1 MQIGVIAPAGSPVA
15 TPEYLAALGPAVE
28 ERGFHSVWLPEHVV
42 LFDEY
47 ASKYPY
53 SENGRIGGA
62 PDMGPLEPFVALS
75 FLASATKRI
84 RLGTGVLLVPQR
96 NPVYTAKSVASL
108 DWLSG
113 GRVDL
118 GVGVGWLRE
127 EFAALGAPWARR
139 GERTRS
145 YVSVLRSLWCDEVSE
160 YADEFYT
167 LPRCRQFPKPVQRP
181 HPPVLFGGESDAALA
196 RVAEIGDGW
205 YGFNLTPDSA
215 RERIAQLDARLA
227 RAGRKRAE
235 VRIYATPNWRDPLTP
250 ERLADFREAGVEQLI
265 VTALARSTDDL
276 LRRLDAHAQLVA
288 LAARL

>member
-1 MQIGVIAPAGSPVA
+1 MQIGIIAPASSPVA
-15 TPEYLAALGPAVE
+15 TPEYVHALGAAVE
-28 ERGFHSVWLPEHVV
+28 ERGFASLWAPEHVV

-53 SENGRIGGA
+53 TQDGKIGGA

-127 EFAALGAPWARR
+127 EFAALGVPWARR
-139 GERTRS
+139 GDRTRS
-145 YVSVLRSLWCDEVSE
+145 YVNVLRTLWRDDVSQYE
-160 YADEFYT
+160 DEFYQ
-167 LPRCRQFPKPVQRP
+167 LPPCRQFPKPVQKP
-181 HPPVLFGGESDAALA
+181 NPPILFGGESDAALA
-196 RVAEIGDGW
+196 RVAEVGDGW
-205 YGFNLTPDSA
+205 YGFDLTPQAA
-215 RERIAQLDARLA
+215 RERLAQLNGRLA
-227 RAGRKRAE
+227 AAGRKRSE
-235 VRIYATPNWRDPLTP
+235 LRIFATPNWREPLGPDT
-250 ERLADFREAGVEQLI
+250 LARFAEAGVDQLI
-265 VTALARSTDDL
+265 PSIAARSQDDL
-276 LRRLDAHAQLVA
+276 LRKLDRVAPLVDV
-288 LAARL
+288 AAKF

>member
-1 MQIGVIAPAGSPVA
+1 MHVGVIAPASSPIA
-15 TPEYLAALGPAVE
+15 TPDYVHALGAAVE
-28 ERGFHSVWLPEHVV
+28 ERGFYSLWAPEHVV

-53 SENGRIGGA
+53 TEDGRIGGG

-127 EFAALGAPWARR
+127 EFASLGVPWARR

-145 YVSVLRSLWCDEVSE
+145 YLNVMRALWCDEVSE
-160 YADEFYT
+160 YKDEFYE
-167 LPRCRQFPKPVQRP
+167 LAACRQFPKPVQKP

-196 RVAEIGDGW
+196 RVAEVGDGW
-205 YGFNLTPDSA
+205 YGFNLTPATA
-215 RERIAQLDARLA
+215 RERIAQLTQRLA
-227 RAGRKRAE
+227 RAGRKRSD
-235 VRIYATPNWRDPLTP
+235 VRVYATPSWREPMTP
-250 ERLADFREAGVEQLI
+250 ERLARFRDAGVEQAIL
-265 VTALARSTDDL
+265 TLPARSKDDL
-276 LRRLDAHAQLVA
+276 LRRLDAFAKLVA
-288 LAARL
+288 PAAAL

>member
-1 MQIGVIAPAGSPVA
+1 MKIGVIAPAGSPIA
-15 TPEYLAALGPAVE
+15 TPEYVHALGAAVE
-28 ERGFHSVWLPEHVV
+28 ERGFTSLWAPEHVV

-53 SENGRIGGA
+53 SEDGRIGGG
-62 PDMGPLEPFVALS
+62 PDTGPLEPFVALS

-118 GVGVGWLRE
+118 GVGIGWLRE
-127 EFAALGAPWARR
+127 EFAALGVPWERR

-145 YVSVLRSLWCDEVSE
+145 YLNVMRALWRDDVST
-160 YADEFYT
+160 YKDEFYE
-167 LPRCRQFPKPVQRP
+167 LAPCRQFPKPVQRP
-181 HPPVLFGGESDAALA
+181 NPPVFFGGESDAALA

-205 YGFNLTPDSA
+205 YGFNLTPASA
-215 RERIAQLDARLA
+215 KERIAQLDMRLA
-227 RAGRKRAE
+227 RAGRKRSE
-235 VRIYATPNWRDPLTP
+235 IRVYGTPAWREPLGP
-250 ERLADFREAGVEQLI
+250 DALAHFADAGLEQLI
-265 VTALARSTDDL
+265 VSIVARSREDL
-276 LRRLDAHAQLVA
+276 LRKLDKAAAFVDVA
-288 LAARL
+288 AKF

>member
-1 MQIGVIAPAGSPVA
+1 MQIGVIAPASSPVA
-15 TPEYLAALGPAVE
+15 TPEYVHALGAGVE
-28 ERGFHSVWLPEHVV
+28 ERGFASLWAPEHVV

-53 SENGRIGGA
+53 TQDGKIGGA

-127 EFAALGAPWARR
+127 EFAALSVPWARR
-139 GERTRS
+139 GDRTRS
-145 YVSVLRSLWCDEVSE
+145 YVNVLRTLWRDDVSE
-160 YADEFYT
+160 YKDEFYD
-167 LPRCRQFPKPVQRP
+167 LPACRQFPKPVQKP
-181 HPPVLFGGESDAALA
+181 NPPILFGGESDAALA
-196 RVAEIGDGW
+196 RVAEVGDGW
-205 YGFNLTPDSA
+205 YGFNLTPETA
-215 RERIAQLDARLA
+215 RERLAQLNGRLA
-227 RAGRKRAE
+227 AAGRKRSE
-235 VRIYATPNWRDPLTP
+235 LRIFATPNWREPLTP
-250 ERLADFREAGVEQLI
+250 DTLARFAEAGVDQLI
-265 VTALARSTDDL
+265 PSVAARSLDDL
-276 LRRLDAHAQLVA
+276 LRKLDRVAPLVDV
-288 LAARL
+288 AAKL

>member
-1 MQIGVIAPAGSPVA
+1 MKIGVLAPANSPVA
-15 TPEYLAALGPAVE
+15 TPDYVHALGAAVE
-28 ERGFHSVWLPEHVV
+28 ERGFHSLWAPEHVV

-53 SENGRIGGA
+53 SEDGRIGGG

-113 GRVDL
+113 GRVEL

-127 EFAALGAPWARR
+127 EFASLGVPWERR
-139 GERTRS
+139 GDRTRS
-145 YVSVLRSLWCDEVSE
+145 YLGVMRSLWRDDVSQYE
-160 YADEFYT
+160 DEFYE
-167 LPRCRQFPKPVQRP
+167 LAPCRQFPKPVQKP
-181 HPPVLFGGESDAALA
+181 NPPVLFGGESDAALA

-205 YGFNLTPDSA
+205 YGFNLTPAAAKD
-215 RERIAQLDARLA
+215 RLAQLDSRLA
-227 RAGRKRAE
+227 RAGRKRRD
-235 VRIYATPNWRDPLTP
+235 VRVYATPAWREPLTP
-250 ERLADFREAGVEQLI
+250 ESVARFADLGVDQVI
-265 VTALARSTDDL
+265 VSIAARSQEDL
-276 LRRLDAHAQLVA
+276 LRKLDRATPLVA
-288 LAARL
+288 AAEKM

>member
-1 MQIGVIAPAGSPVA
+1 MKIGVIAPASSPVA
-15 TPEYLAALGPAVE
+15 TPDYVHALGAAVE
-28 ERGFHSVWLPEHVV
+28 ERGFHSLWAPEHVV

-53 SENGRIGGA
+53 SEDGRLGGG
-62 PDMGPLEPFVALS
+62 PDMGPLEPFVSLA

-127 EFAALGAPWARR
+127 EFASLGVPWERR

-145 YVSVLRSLWCDEVSE
+145 YLGVMRSLWCDDVSA
-160 YADEFYT
+160 YKDEFYE
-167 LPRCRQFPKPVQRP
+167 LAACRQFPKPVQKP

-196 RVAEIGDGW
+196 RVAELGDGW
-205 YGFNLTPDSA
+205 YGFSLTPASA
-215 RERIAQLDARLA
+215 RERIAQLSARLA
-227 RAGRKRAE
+227 RAGRKRRDI
-235 VRIYATPNWRDPLTP
+235 RIYATPAWREPLGADT
-250 ERLADFREAGVEQLI
+250 LARFAEAGVDQLI
-265 VTALARSTDDL
+265 VSVAARSLEDL
-276 LRRLDAHAQLVA
+276 LRKLDRAAPFVGAAERL
-288 LAARL
+288 

>member
-1 MQIGVIAPAGSPVA
+1 MQVGIIAPAGSPVA
-15 TPEYLAALGPAVE
+15 TPEYVAALGAAVE
-28 ERGFHSVWLPEHVV
+28 ERGFHSLWVPEHVV
-42 LFDEY
+42 LFDDY

-53 SENGRIGGA
+53 SQDGRIGGA
-62 PDMGPLEPFVALS
+62 PDMGPLEPFVLLS
-75 FLASATKRI
+75 FLASATQRI

-127 EFAALGAPWARR
+127 EFAALGVPWARR

-145 YVSVLRSLWCDEVSE
+145 YVNVMRSLWCDEVSE
-160 YADEFYT
+160 YKDEFYE
-167 LPRCRQFPKPVQRP
+167 LARCRQFPKPVQRP
-181 HPPVLFGGESDAALA
+181 HPPLLFGGESDAALA

-215 RERIAQLDARLA
+215 QERIAQLEARLA
-227 RAGRKRAE
+227 RAGRKRSD
-235 VRIYATPNWRDPLTP
+235 VRVYATPSWREPTTP
-250 ERLADFREAGVEQLI
+250 ERLARFRDAGVEQLI
-265 VTALARSTDDL
+265 VSALARSQDDL
-276 LRRLDAHAQLVA
+276 LRKLDTLARLVA
-288 LAARL
+288 PAAAL

>member
-1 MQIGVIAPAGSPVA
+1 MQIGIIAPASSPVA
-15 TPEYLAALGPAVE
+15 TPEYVHALGAAVE
-28 ERGFHSVWLPEHVV
+28 ERGFASLWAPEHVV

-53 SENGRIGGA
+53 TQDGKIGGA

-127 EFAALGAPWARR
+127 EFAALGVPWARR
-139 GERTRS
+139 GDRTRS
-145 YVSVLRSLWCDEVSE
+145 YVNVLRTLWRDDVSQYE
-160 YADEFYT
+160 DEFYQ
-167 LPRCRQFPKPVQRP
+167 LPPCRQFPKPVQKP
-181 HPPVLFGGESDAALA
+181 NPPILFGGESDAALA
-196 RVAEIGDGW
+196 RVAEVGDGW
-205 YGFNLTPDSA
+205 YGFDLTPQAA
-215 RERIAQLDARLA
+215 RERLAQLNGRLA
-227 RAGRKRAE
+227 AAGRKRSE
-235 VRIYATPNWRDPLTP
+235 LRIFATPNWREPLGPDT
-250 ERLADFREAGVEQLI
+250 LARFAEAGVDQLI
-265 VTALARSTDDL
+265 PSIAARSQDDL
-276 LRRLDAHAQLVA
+276 SRKLDRVAPLVDV
-288 LAARL
+288 AAKL

>member
-1 MQIGVIAPAGSPVA
+1 MKIGVIAPASSPVA
-15 TPEYLAALGPAVE
+15 TPEYVHALGAAVE
-28 ERGFHSVWLPEHVV
+28 ERGFYSLWAPEHVV

-53 SENGRIGGA
+53 SEDGRIGGG
-62 PDMGPLEPFVALS
+62 PDMGPLEPFVSLS

-127 EFAALGAPWARR
+127 EFASLGVPWERR
-139 GERTRS
+139 GDRTRS
-145 YVSVLRSLWCDEVSE
+145 YLNVMRALWRDDVSA
-160 YADEFYT
+160 YKDEFYE
-167 LPRCRQFPKPVQRP
+167 LAPCRQFPKPVQRP
-181 HPPVLFGGESDAALA
+181 NPPVLFGGESDAALA

-205 YGFNLTPDSA
+205 YGFNLTPA
-215 RERIAQLDARLA
+215 TAKERIAQIDARLA
-227 RAGRKRAE
+227 RAGRKRSE
-235 VRIYATPNWRDPLTP
+235 IRIYGTPAWREPLGADS
-250 ERLADFREAGVEQLI
+250 LARFADAGVEQLI
-265 VTALARSTDDL
+265 VSVAARSQEDL
-276 LRRLDAHAQLVA
+276 LRKLDK
-288 LAARL
+288 AAAFVDIAAKL